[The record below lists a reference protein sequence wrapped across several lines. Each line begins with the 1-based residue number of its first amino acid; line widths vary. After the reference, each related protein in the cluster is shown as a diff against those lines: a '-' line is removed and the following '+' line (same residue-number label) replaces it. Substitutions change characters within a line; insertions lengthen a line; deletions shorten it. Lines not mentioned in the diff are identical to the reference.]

1 MGPSGAGKTTFLSIL
16 AGKVAKTDGSVKV
29 NGKEQTLSLWKKLIG
44 FVPQEDVMLSD
55 LSVRE
60 ILMVCVQREEHMLRE
75 RGSLGCQGRS
85 CSSYPFRFCS

>member
-16 AGKVAKTDGSVKV
+16 AGKVAKTDGSIKV

-60 ILMVCVQREEHMLRE
+60 ILMVWKNI
-75 RGSLGCQGRS
+75 
-85 CSSYPFRFCS
+85 F

>member
-16 AGKVAKTDGSVKV
+16 AGKVAKTDGSIKV

-55 LSVRE
+55 LTVRE
-60 ILMVCVQREEHMLRE
+60 ILMVRTSSSNSYCRDLGRA
-75 RGSLGCQGRS
+75 GSLPKAHAVS
-85 CSSYPFRFCS
+85 

>member
-16 AGKVAKTDGSVKV
+16 AGKVAKTDGSIKV

-60 ILMVCVQREEHMLRE
+60 ILMVRTLHREDVFFL
-75 RGSLGCQGRS
+75 S
-85 CSSYPFRFCS
+85 CIESRMTDALAPLVMI

>member
-16 AGKVAKTDGSVKV
+16 AGKVAKTEGSIKV

-60 ILMVCVQREEHMLRE
+60 ILMVCVHMWKYMFEHKAGIARTLLADAFNFI
-75 RGSLGCQGRS
+75 S
-85 CSSYPFRFCS
+85 